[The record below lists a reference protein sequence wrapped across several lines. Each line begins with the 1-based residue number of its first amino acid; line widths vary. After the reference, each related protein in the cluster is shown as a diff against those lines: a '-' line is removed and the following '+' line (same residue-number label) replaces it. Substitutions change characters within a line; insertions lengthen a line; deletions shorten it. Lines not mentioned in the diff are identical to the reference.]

1 MTRSMESILQLLG
14 SLQSEVNS
22 VPNAHHI
29 DNAKIIKLQ
38 ETSAALTSHY
48 ILHTTVSR
56 NKNVHSCPFFLSRSK
71 PREKLPKYKKESSLV
86 LFSFKEI
93 NSGIH

>member
-38 ETSAALTSHY
+38 ERSAALTSHY
-48 ILHTTVSR
+48 IDRKSV
-56 NKNVHSCPFFLSRSK
+56 V
-71 PREKLPKYKKESSLV
+71 
-86 LFSFKEI
+86 
-93 NSGIH
+93 